1 MVYAVPLQL
10 SLRSIN
16 RLWLTHDLRT
26 TVSVR
31 SCATCLSV
39 PTTNGDILLQG
50 VRVGG
55 LLFREYSLGQ
65 NDRFTVREVTASV
78 DKATRQ
84 VGVY

>member
-1 MVYAVPLQL
+1 MVYAVHLQL
-10 SLRSIN
+10 SSRSIN
-16 RLWLTHDLRT
+16 RLWLTHELRT
-26 TVSVR
+26 TVSV
-31 SCATCLSV
+31 SCATCLRV

-78 DKATRQ
+78 DEQTGK
-84 VGVY
+84 